1 MFNSTS
7 QKKQHQQPS
16 ILILRHVSQVR
27 IILTNHMKIGT
38 TRDDEDDLGVSMY
51 ISSQMGDHTK
61 FLPFSATF
69 LHYLKPFLFLSKAK
83 VNNYI
88 CFTLIILIKVHEV
101 NHFSSPVTDYLP
113 SCDRCS
119 STRLSKAETC
129 PRSPTLSIWSSG

>member
-1 MFNSTS
+1 MFNSAS
-7 QKKQHQQPS
+7 QKKQQQQPS

-38 TRDDEDDLGVSMY
+38 TSDEEDDLGVSMY

-69 LHYLKPFLFLSKAK
+69 LHYLEPFLFLSKAK

-88 CFTLIILIKVHEV
+88 CFTLIILIQVHEV
-101 NHFSSPVTDYLP
+101 DHFSSPVTTDEAAPGSAKLKLVQDCP
-113 SCDRCS
+113 
-119 STRLSKAETC
+119 LSPPGTQASLD
-129 PRSPTLSIWSSG
+129 P